1 MPEPWRRRGLYV
13 AALLNVLGG
22 VIALANPAGHFAQSH
37 AGVVPF
43 VDPVQ
48 TFYYQATWI
57 NVIAWGVG
65 YFLAARVVNARTPVL
80 LAGAAGKL
88 AYFVAGLSLYLAG
101 RATAVLLGFGILDVA
116 FAAFFVYLVWLERSD
131 RPDGTARTVAA

>member
-1 MPEPWRRRGLYV
+1 MREPWRRRGLYV

-22 VIALANPAGHFAQSH
+22 LIALANPAGHFAQSH
-37 AGVVPF
+37 PSAVPF
-43 VDPVQ
+43 TDPVQ

-80 LAGAAGKL
+80 LAGAGGKL
-88 AYFVAGLSLYLAG
+88 AYFFAGLSLYLAG
-101 RATAVLLGFGILDVA
+101 RATGVLLGFGILDLA
-116 FAAFFVYLVWLERSD
+116 FAAFFVYVVWLERSD
-131 RPDGTARTVAA
+131 RRHDNTRLVTA